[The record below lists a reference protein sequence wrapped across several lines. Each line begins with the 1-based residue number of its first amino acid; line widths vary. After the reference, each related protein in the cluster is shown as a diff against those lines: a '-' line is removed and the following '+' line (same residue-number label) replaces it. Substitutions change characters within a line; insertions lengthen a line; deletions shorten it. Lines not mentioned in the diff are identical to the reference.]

1 MNTRVPLLVSLALV
15 AAMAAAGLLAWHLLP
30 PGTLVAVHWG
40 IDGKPN
46 GYARGGFG
54 FFVIPAVAAAVTL
67 RSPWCRII
75 EPRRFNLAASAKF
88 YVAGWIGAM
97 LLTAL
102 AQAVIVTNALF
113 RPIDGRAAIT
123 AALSAL
129 PSSSWETISARRVP
143 TSSPASG
150 RHGRCSTDISWEKTH
165 RLGGRLF
172 IATGAITL
180 AILVIGGSALA
191 MKVLLPSL
199 LALIGVSVA
208 MSYVYWK
215 RKPDRQKS
223 GNRAGIV
230 RRPSLP
236 ASSRAS
242 LPAAHT
248 GGLP

>member
-15 AAMAAAGLLAWHLLP
+15 AVMAAAGLLAWHLLP

-67 RSPWCRII
+67 LMAVVPHI

-123 AALSAL
+123 AALSVLFIVMGNYFGKTRSNFFAGIRTPWTL
-129 PSSSWETISARRVP
+129 SS
-143 TSSPASG
+143 
-150 RHGRCSTDISWEKTH
+150 DLSWEKTH

-215 RKPDRQKS
+215 RDPDRQKS
-223 GNRAGIV
+223 GTV
-230 RRPSLP
+230 PE
-236 ASSRAS
+236 
-242 LPAAHT
+242 
-248 GGLP
+248 